1 MFSITEFKNNIK
13 IVRPNMFFA
22 EVDLPPNLQQIFLDK
37 KTNREDFNLEGSAT
51 IPGLNWFESFDG
63 RNINETFRF
72 RCEVTQLPGRTISTT
87 DDQAYGPITKFAYE
101 TGYQDLD
108 MQIIAS
114 EDFRER
120 VFFEVWMENIINQS
134 NLRDGNKSNAGLSK
148 YYNQYATGQVRIFQ
162 ASPDTKILA
171 RYTLYNAYPISLSP
185 MNLTW
190 EEQDTYQRFT
200 VTMTYRYHV
209 VDFSQ
214 GYIVVAKK

>member
-120 VFFEVWMENIINQS
+120 VFFEVWMENIINQT
-134 NLRDGNKSNAGLSK
+134 NFQDGNKSNAGLSK

>member
-148 YYNQYATGQVRIFQ
+148 YYDQYATGQVRIFQ